1 LPFAC
6 FFQSIQ
12 GYWLMA
18 QSTSTTHSLERT
30 INMSVVAADVEK
42 DVAARL
48 VKMART
54 IKMPGFRPGKVP
66 MKLVQQQFAAQARSE
81 AFTEAVQMQFG
92 NVVREQKL
100 RVAGTPKIEPLE
112 SAEPGQ
118 VAFSAT
124 FQVYPDIELAD
135 LSDATLE
142 QAVLPVG
149 DGEVEKTIEVLR
161 KQRVTYSAAD
171 KKAAKEDRLTID
183 FRGTQEGVPFDGGV
197 AEDFPLVLG
206 GGSLL
211 PEFEASLEGMAQ
223 GESKSFPLTFPDDY
237 QAKDLA
243 GKTVQFEVTL
253 KSVEAPQLPAIDEEF
268 AKSLG
273 VPSGDVS
280 LLKADVRTNLERE
293 VKKRLHARVKNEVMN
308 LLLEKHAFDV
318 PTSLCEQE
326 SHRLAEEALSN
337 LASRGMNVKDIPV
350 EPTWF
355 LAQAER
361 RVRLGLLVAE
371 AVKKHDLYAKPEQI
385 RAVVEE
391 QAQSYEDPADVIRW
405 YYSDTQRLAQVEAMV
420 VEDNVVDWVLA
431 NVKVTPKTVEFDEL
445 MASN

>member
-1 LPFAC
+1 
-6 FFQSIQ
+6 
-12 GYWLMA
+12 MA
-18 QSTSTTHSLERT
+18 QSTSTTNSLERT

-48 VKMART
+48 ASMARN
-54 IKMPGFRPGKVP
+54 INMPGFRPGKVP
-66 MKLVQQQFAAQARSE
+66 MKLVRQQYAAQARSE
-81 AFTEAVQMQFG
+81 AFTEAVQIQFG

-100 RVAGTPKIEPLE
+100 RVAGSPKIEPLE
-112 SAEPGQ
+112 SAEPGR

-124 FQVYPDIELAD
+124 FQVYPDIDLAD
-135 LSDATLE
+135 LRDAVLE

-149 DGEVEKTIEVLR
+149 DAEVDKTIEVLR
-161 KQRVTYSAAD
+161 KQRVTYSTAD
-171 KKAAKEDRLTID
+171 KKADKEDRLTID
-183 FRGTQEGVPFDGGV
+183 FRGTQEGEPFDGGA

-206 GGSLL
+206 AGSLL
-211 PEFEASLEGMAQ
+211 PAFEANLEGMAA
-223 GESKSFPLTFPDDY
+223 GESTIFPLTFPDDY
-237 QAKDLA
+237 QATDLA
-243 GKTVQFEVTL
+243 GKTVQFEVKIKT
-253 KSVEAPQLPAIDEEF
+253 VEAPHLPALDEEF

-280 LLKADVRTNLERE
+280 LLRADVRTNLERE

-308 LLLEKHAFDV
+308 LLLENHSFDV
-318 PTSLCEQE
+318 PTALCEQE
-326 SHRLAEEALSN
+326 SRRLADEALSN

-371 AVKKHDLYAKPEQI
+371 AVKKHELYAKPEQI

-391 QAQSYEDPADVIRW
+391 QAQSYEDPADVVRW

-420 VEDNVVDWVLA
+420 VEDNVVDWVLGE
-431 NVKVTPKTVEFDEL
+431 VKVTTKTVEFDDL

>member
-1 LPFAC
+1 
-6 FFQSIQ
+6 
-12 GYWLMA
+12 MA

-100 RVAGTPKIEPLE
+100 RVAGNPKIEPLE
-112 SAEPGQ
+112 SSEPGQ

-124 FQVYPDIELAD
+124 FQIYPDIELAD

-149 DGEVEKTIEVLR
+149 DVEVEKTIEVLR

-171 KKAAKEDRLTID
+171 KTAAKEDRLTID

-206 GGSLL
+206 AGSLL
-211 PEFEASLEGMAQ
+211 PEFEANLEGMAR

-253 KSVEAPQLPAIDEEF
+253 KAVEAPQLPAIDEEF

-293 VKKRLHARVKNEVMN
+293 VKKRLHARVKNDVMN
-308 LLLEKHAFDV
+308 LLLEKHTFDV

-371 AVKKHDLYAKPEQI
+371 AVKKHELYAKPEQI

-391 QAQSYEDPADVIRW
+391 QAQSYEDPADVVRW

-431 NVKVTPKTVEFDEL
+431 KVKVTPKTVEFDEL

>member
-1 LPFAC
+1 
-6 FFQSIQ
+6 
-12 GYWLMA
+12 MA

-100 RVAGTPKIEPLE
+100 RVAGNPRIEPLE

-118 VAFSAT
+118 VAFTAT

-161 KQRVTYSAAD
+161 KQRVTYSLAD

-206 GGSLL
+206 AGSLL

-243 GKTVQFEVTL
+243 GKTVQFDVTL
-253 KSVEAPQLPAIDEEF
+253 KAVEAPQLPAIDEEF
-268 AKSLG
+268 ARSLG

-308 LLLEKHAFDV
+308 LLLEKHTFDV

-371 AVKKHDLYAKPEQI
+371 AVKKHELYAKPEQI

-391 QAQSYEDPADVIRW
+391 QAQSYEDPADVVRW

>member
-1 LPFAC
+1 
-6 FFQSIQ
+6 
-12 GYWLMA
+12 MA
-18 QSTSTTHSLERT
+18 QSTPTANSLERT
-30 INMSVVAADVEK
+30 INMSVVAADVER

-100 RVAGTPKIEPLE
+100 RVAGTPKIEPLDA
-112 SAEPGQ
+112 AEPGQ

-135 LSDATLE
+135 LSDAVLE

-149 DGEVEKTIEVLR
+149 DAEVEKTIEVLR
-161 KQRVTYSAAD
+161 KQRVTFFAAD
-171 KKAAKEDRLTID
+171 KKAAKDDRLTID
-183 FRGTQEGVPFDGGV
+183 FRGTQEGEPFDGGA

-206 GGSLL
+206 AGSLL
-211 PEFEASLEGMAQ
+211 PEFEANLEGMAL
-223 GESKSFPLTFPDDY
+223 GESKTFPLTFPDDY

-243 GKTVQFEVTL
+243 GKTVQFEV
-253 KSVEAPQLPAIDEEF
+253 KIKAVEAPRLPEIDEEF

-308 LLLEKHAFDV
+308 LLLEKHTFDV
-318 PTSLCEQE
+318 PTALCDQE

-371 AVKKHDLYAKPEQI
+371 AVKKHELYAKPEQI

-391 QAQSYEDPADVIRW
+391 QAQSYEDPADVVRW

>member
-1 LPFAC
+1 
-6 FFQSIQ
+6 
-12 GYWLMA
+12 MA

-100 RVAGTPKIEPLE
+100 RVAGNPKIEPLE
-112 SAEPGQ
+112 SSEPGQ

-142 QAVLPVG
+142 RAVLPVG

-171 KKAAKEDRLTID
+171 KTAAKEDRLTID

-206 GGSLL
+206 AGSLL
-211 PEFEASLEGMAQ
+211 PEFEASLEGMTQ
-223 GESKSFPLTFPDDY
+223 GESKSFPVTFPDDY

-243 GKTVQFEVTL
+243 GKTVQFEVTV
-253 KSVEAPQLPAIDEEF
+253 KAVEAPQLPAIDEEF
-268 AKSLG
+268 AISLG

-308 LLLEKHAFDV
+308 LLLEKHTFDV

-371 AVKKHDLYAKPEQI
+371 AVKKHELYAKPEQI

-391 QAQSYEDPADVIRW
+391 QAQSYEDPADVVRW

-431 NVKVTPKTVEFDEL
+431 KVKVTPKAVEFDEL